1 MNTKNIMSV
10 VLLNQIKDKGFLSS
24 FFTNLILNIAIF
36 LFISLSNDY
45 EGMLSSIIILF
56 FVIINISIYQL
67 ITNVVLYNISINEK
81 ISSRLEF
88 YLANKIPLNDILNA
102 YSISTFIL
110 SSLSTISF
118 TLVILLMTLI
128 FKLQNFVQA
137 FWNLDFVAIFL
148 ALLIFFYLV
157 AQLLNI
163 VVFISKKISTIR
175 MIIAHSSLFV
185 LLLGVFGSKYMIK
198 SAMYFNIS
206 FNLAITITLL
216 GFSLIILFFVIALKR
231 NCTKEKIVLSTKE

>member
-1 MNTKNIMSV
+1 MNIKNIISV
-10 VLLNQIKDKGFLSS
+10 AVFDQIKDKGFLYS
-24 FFTNLILNIAIF
+24 FFVNLILNISIF

-45 EGMLSSIIILF
+45 EGMLSSILILF

-128 FKLQNFVQA
+128 FKLQNFVQI

-148 ALLIFFYLV
+148 VLLIFFYLV

-163 VVFISKKISTIR
+163 FVFISKKGYW
-175 MIIAHSSLFV
+175 F
-185 LLLGVFGSKYMIK
+185 Y
-198 SAMYFNIS
+198 
-206 FNLAITITLL
+206 
-216 GFSLIILFFVIALKR
+216 
-231 NCTKEKIVLSTKE
+231 